1 MSGSTEAGPSTSV
14 PSFPSGGN
22 DSGIPVQ
29 PSKIAKNSRLPATMV
44 NPSSGQIQKSQKK
57 NSKNK
62 QVSKKQKA
70 RNEKGK
76 ERAIEL
82 SEKLGN
88 KVKEREEK
96 KAKRQRAKK
105 AWE

>member
-1 MSGSTEAGPSTSV
+1 MAGPEEAGPST
-14 PSFPSGGN
+14 GTGAGA
-22 DSGIPVQ
+22 GIVPVQ
-29 PSKIAKNSRLPATMV
+29 PSKIAKNARLPATMI
-44 NPSSGQIQKSQKK
+44 NPSGQVAKSQKK
-57 NSKNK
+57 HSKNK

-70 RNEKGK
+70 RSEKGK
-76 ERAIEL
+76 ERAVEL

-88 KVKEREEK
+88 RVKEREEK

>member
-1 MSGSTEAGPSTSV
+1 MSGNNEAGPSTSV

-29 PSKIAKNSRLPATMV
+29 PSKIAKNARLPATMI
-44 NPSSGQIQKSQKK
+44 NPSGQVQKSQKK

>member
-1 MSGSTEAGPSTSV
+1 MSAPNEAGLGS
-14 PSFPSGGN
+14 SFTAGGQ
-22 DSGIPVQ
+22 DPGIPVQ

-44 NPSSGQIQKSQKK
+44 NSGGQIQKSQKK
-57 NSKNK
+57 GSKNK
-62 QVSKKQKA
+62 QISKKQKA

-76 ERAIEL
+76 ERAVEL

>member
-1 MSGSTEAGPSTSV
+1 MAVSNEAGPSKGSNNIPNV
-14 PSFPSGGN
+14 V
-22 DSGIPVQ
+22 IPVQ

-44 NPSSGQIQKSQKK
+44 NPSGEITKSQKK

-62 QVSKKQKA
+62 QISKKQKA
-70 RNEKGK
+70 RSDKGK
-76 ERAIEL
+76 ERAVEL

-88 KVKEREEK
+88 RVKEREEK

>member
-1 MSGSTEAGPSTSV
+1 MSGNNEAGPSTSV

-29 PSKIAKNSRLPATMV
+29 PSKIAKNARLPATMI
-44 NPSSGQIQKSQKK
+44 NPAGQIQKSQKK
-57 NSKNK
+57 HSKNK